1 MDKKVNRVY
10 KDSVFS
16 LYMSDP
22 KRLIE
27 VYNAIQGT
35 NYPLDTPVEINTLDD
50 VLYKERIND
59 ISFTLDGK
67 YVILIEH
74 QSTINENMPVRM
86 LLYLGRLYE
95 KMLSRK
101 NLYRRKQI
109 PLETPEF
116 LALYNGREPY
126 PEESFLRLSDA
137 FRAEPH
143 ENSVELVVKVLNVRY
158 QKDKTILQKSKS
170 LHDYSLF
177 IDQVQKNRDKGIELS
192 EAIRQAVLYCEENNI
207 MQPFLMNHASE
218 VENMLLT
225 EWNWEDAKQVWQ
237 EEAREDGRIEGR
249 AEGRVEGRAEGR
261 VEGRA
266 EGMKLGAE
274 KERKNLIL
282 RLLAVMPKEQV
293 AKTLQM
299 SVEEIQKIEK
309 S

>member
-1 MDKKVNRVY
+1 MY

-16 LYMSDP
+16 FYMSDP

-67 YVILIEH
+67 YVILMEH

-137 FRAEPH
+137 FRSEPH
-143 ENSVELVVKVLNVRY
+143 ENSVEIVVKVLNVRY

-249 AEGRVEGRAEGR
+249 AEGRVEGRAEG
-261 VEGRA
+261 
-266 EGMKLGAE
+266 MKLGAE

-282 RLLAVMPKEQV
+282 RLLTVMPKEQV